1 MYVDAADDEEVGLSA
16 ERREVEA
23 NDRQSSLISP
33 DGPATATRREGR
45 SQRGGR
51 RGEVAEGR
59 SQRGVPLATVAQ
71 PRFVTKR
78 TWRWVV

>member
-51 RGEVAEGR
+51 RGEVAEGSAAR
-59 SQRGVPLATVAQ
+59 NGRATALRNKEDMAVGSIAL
-71 PRFVTKR
+71 
-78 TWRWVV
+78 